1 MKIKDILNQNINN
14 EQKLALEQVLNLS
27 RPELIL
33 NKEKEIS
40 EKEYKEYQK
49 INKKLQKD
57 LPIQY
62 ILKKAYFYNKE
73 LYVDKNVLI
82 PRPETEV
89 LVQKTNN
96 LIKKVFE
103 NKKIDILDIGT
114 GSGAIAIAL
123 KQLNDNYNITATDI
137 SQKALKIARK
147 KKKKYNTDIKL
158 IKTDLYKGI
167 NSKFDVIISNPPYIK
182 ENSEEIEEKVK
193 DNEPHLALFG
203 GKEGLDYYERILQEI
218 GHILNKKHI
227 IAFEIGENQGKKIEK
242 IAKKYLPNDMI
253 KIQKDYNSF
262 DRYIFIIGDYKD
274 EQRKDI

>member
-147 KKKKYNTDIKL
+147 NQKKYNTDIKL